1 MAHSNLFTLA
11 AMSGVVKAI
20 NYYIARGDDINA
32 TDSNGQTPL
41 FHAASKGH
49 MDACIVLLEA
59 GAIADILDSQTQTV
73 ADIARRAKH
82 YELADFLDVVIKHSS
97 HPQVN
102 RNSNSSNSSSNKIGT
117 KSSLNQ
123 ANLINIKK
131 DNIHNELINKSD
143 QIAEKKKVEFISSE
157 EKDANADER
166 RSRLKLLIILGMERG
181 YLTYAEINDHLP
193 DDVQNSEHVDD
204 IIGMIND
211 MGIQVY
217 EEAPDPNLLLLLE
230 DSSHDVD
237 EGIFKD
243 KKNRKNSRIAEKK
256 NATNNSIERNKNV
269 DTLNFSFFESMA
281 SLVKERGY
289 ITYSEINDHL
299 PSKIHNNRVQDIARE
314 LNEKGIQVFKEA
326 PDMGYVNQ
334 NFNITSFLHSEGVY
348 ELDALINEYLL
359 ETDFDV

>member
-123 ANLINIKK
+123 AN
-131 DNIHNELINKSD
+131 LINKSD